1 VHTFKARRLAGFIFF
16 GIFRLKTTRHCLLAD
31 GRQVYNAAAM
41 KEESSSP
48 RGAEAAGVRRRLTEL
63 REGMLR
69 LHKAL
74 LESERI
80 SYEETFGKIS
90 SPYQFLQLLTSD
102 PWFGWLSPVSQ
113 LITAMD
119 EMLDAE
125 EPLTAAMVDAVAAR
139 AKTLLVATESGE
151 GFSRHYDE
159 ALQRAPDVVFAHA
172 AFARLLRAPGGP
184 KSAD

>member
-1 VHTFKARRLAGFIFF
+1 MF
-16 GIFRLKTTRHCLLAD
+16 G
-31 GRQVYNAAAM
+31 AM
-41 KEESSSP
+41 KEEPSIPP
-48 RGAEAAGVRRRLTEL
+48 RPEPEGVRRRLTEL

-74 LESERI
+74 LESERV

-102 PWFGWLSPVSQ
+102 PWFAWLSPVSQ

-119 EMLDAE
+119 ELLDAK

-139 AKTLLVATESGE
+139 AKSLLVATESGE

-172 AFARLLRAPGGP
+172 AFAKLLRAQAGG
-184 KSAD
+184 KSAG

>member
-1 VHTFKARRLAGFIFF
+1 ML
-16 GIFRLKTTRHCLLAD
+16 D
-31 GRQVYNAAAM
+31 AM
-41 KEESSSP
+41 KEEHPSQ
-48 RGAEAAGVRRRLTEL
+48 REAEPEGIRQRLTEL

-74 LESERI
+74 LESERV

-139 AKTLLVATESGE
+139 AKTLLVASESGE

-172 AFARLLRAPGGP
+172 AFAKLLRAQ
-184 KSAD
+184 ADGK